1 MTAQALPKAYHI
13 CRPLGVALHPQA
25 LVYFHPDYKNLQ
37 HPRFRVLL
45 AHALLT
51 LGKVPFGQEP
61 EAAAEAQA
69 DHSYCM
75 LDRFTAYCNEKHQCG
90 YCKQKSYFFCSTCFP
105 DESQAKYGIC
115 NPTAKDRP
123 CFHKHISGVA
133 PTHKMQHVK
142 RVMTRESPLRRQEA
156 RTGGAGD
163 SAGSA
168 RRRHEF

>member
-1 MTAQALPKAYHI
+1 MTAQTLPKAYHI
-13 CRPLGVALHPQA
+13 CRPLGRGFRPNETVFAALR
-25 LVYFHPDYKNLQ
+25 K
-37 HPRFRVLL
+37 
-45 AHALLT
+45 ALLVIT
-51 LGKVPFGQEP
+51 RRDQEAVRCKVPFGQEP

-69 DHSYCM
+69 DHTYCM

>member
-105 DESQAKYGIC
+105 DESQAKSTGF
-115 NPTAKDRP
+115 A
-123 CFHKHISGVA
+123 
-133 PTHKMQHVK
+133 
-142 RVMTRESPLRRQEA
+142 TRQP
-156 RTGGAGD
+156 RTGRASTSTFQESRLPTRCSTS
-163 SAGSA
+163 SA
-168 RRRHEF
+168 

>member
-1 MTAQALPKAYHI
+1 MAKA
-13 CRPLGVALHPQA
+13 A
-25 LVYFHPDYKNLQ
+25 NL
-37 HPRFRVLL
+37 
-45 AHALLT
+45 
-51 LGKVPFGQEP
+51 
-61 EAAAEAQA
+61 
-69 DHSYCM
+69 
-75 LDRFTAYCNEKHQCG
+75 RFTQDTNHNNAVP
-90 YCKQKSYFFCSTCFP
+90 S
-105 DESQAKYGIC
+105 
-115 NPTAKDRP
+115 P